1 MDTYTL
7 IVSAMPSI
15 ISSLAV
21 AGIYKIYHKVPSL
34 ETLRSGVCAILRNN
48 IIQSCKTYI
57 GIGEKPL
64 YEVNNVSQ
72 MYEAYHAL
80 GGNGSVTSLYEMFS
94 KLPIKIDDSRKR
106 DSDADSRQVD
116 KAG

>member
-1 MDTYTL
+1 MDTWTI
-7 IVSAMPSI
+7 IVSAVPSV

-21 AGIYKIYHKVPSL
+21 AGIYKIYHKVPSI
-34 ETLRSGVCAILRNN
+34 ETLRNGMCAILRNN
-48 IIQSCKTYI
+48 IIQSCKKYI
-57 GIGEKPL
+57 EIGEKPL
-64 YEVNNVSQ
+64 YEVNNVSM

-80 GGNGSVTSLYEMFS
+80 GGNGSVTSLYEMFN
-94 KLPIKIDDSRKR
+94 KLPILIDNHRKK

>member
-34 ETLRSGVCAILRNN
+34 ETLRSGVCALLRNN

-57 GIGEKPL
+57 EMRERPL

-72 MYEAYHAL
+72 MYKAYHAL
-80 GGNGSVTSLYEMFS
+80 GGNGSVTSLYEMFN
-94 KLPIKIDDSRKR
+94 KLPIRIDDSRKR